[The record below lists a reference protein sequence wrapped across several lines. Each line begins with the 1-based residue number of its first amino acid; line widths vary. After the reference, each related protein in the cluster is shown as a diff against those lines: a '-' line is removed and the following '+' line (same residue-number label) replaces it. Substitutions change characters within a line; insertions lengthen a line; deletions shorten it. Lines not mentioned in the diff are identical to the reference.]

1 MHYQVSVDKIMIYRY
16 ATAFRRPHQRRTTMV
31 NIKAFRTTVY
41 ILVLLNLS
49 EKFAQ
54 LGETFTVKNMP
65 PPRMKSSF
73 MRIIWEGVQIENGKR
88 K

>member
-1 MHYQVSVDKIMIYRY
+1 
-16 ATAFRRPHQRRTTMV
+16 MV

-65 PPRMKSSF
+65 PPPPKDEEFILADNMGRGTDRKWEEK
-73 MRIIWEGVQIENGKR
+73 MR
-88 K
+88 